1 MEFIRSNWFAVVF
14 MKYQNLN
21 LYDKFYAFLNEYML
35 SLNNTQL
42 LLNK

>member
-1 MEFIRSNWFAVVF
+1 
-14 MKYQNLN
+14 MKYQNSKDLN